1 MKKSKL
7 VQRKASPAALR
18 QVACGGAKRGVC
30 LLMATLMTMM
40 IAPASLWAQELNISG
55 TVRDSKNDPLAGVSV
70 VVKGTTRGVA
80 TDASGSYDIQA
91 SADATLVFSFM
102 GMGTKEEPVNGRGR
116 IDVILSEDNKALD
129 EVVVIG
135 YGVQRRSDVTGATA
149 LITSKD
155 LTAKPVSNAFEA
167 MQGKLAG
174 VDITSTQRPGEIGDI
189 RIRGNRSLN
198 ATNEP
203 LYVVDGVVLS
213 SGGIEALNPRDIESI
228 NILKDASSTAI
239 YGSRGANGV
248 VLVTTKRGTPG
259 TLRLNYSGTVT
270 IENLVDVAPVMNAAD
285 YITWR
290 RWAYYNSN
298 PNLYTPGD
306 QPTKDQDEAF
316 FNENSQAQANVMKGW
331 ESGTWNPSAVTNT
344 DWTGMVTQTGIT
356 QEHTVSAS
364 GGDEKMSSFI
374 SLGYLNNT
382 GTQKGQEFERYNLS
396 TSTDLK
402 PVKWFNMGGAINAS
416 WSEQRYGYSTEGQ
429 STTTGAANDIYGQAR
444 KIPNFMVPFDDN
456 GEPYMSLGGSPT
468 IYTIY
473 EEWNKSTDNRQR
485 LRALGSFYAALDFGE
500 IWSPLQGLK
509 FKSNFGP
516 DFSYLRRGVYIPQE
530 SAARQGSPSRARWI
544 YERNFSWVLDNMLSY
559 SKTLLD
565 DHKVDVTLLQS
576 ASKYDFENA
585 SMLENNVPKDSYL
598 WNNMGAVDITS
609 SDAAASI
616 GTNLTQSAMASYMGR
631 LNYSF
636 KDRYLLT
643 VSGRYDG
650 SSVLSEG
657 HKWAFFPSAALGWRI
672 DQESFM
678 QNVGWVSALKLR
690 LGVGVTGNSAIDPYA
705 TLGSISS
712 YYVPFGGQPN
722 ALMYV
727 TNEPYYTSDQVDMAN
742 PALEWEKTTQY
753 NLGVDFSLLKGRIG
767 GAIDIYASNTNDLIM
782 PMKIPTLT
790 GYSQTLANVGKT
802 QNKGVEVSLNLIPV
816 KVNDFTWASTLN
828 AAYQKD
834 EIVELANGK
843 NDMPDNSWFIGQ
855 PINVWYGYANAGL
868 WQESDADEM
877 AKFNAK
883 GEKFTPGNVRP
894 VEQKVDSII
903 NADDRVV
910 LGQKNPTWT
919 FGWTNTFSYKG
930 IELSVELY
938 GRMGYTIS
946 SAEGQLG
953 MGQQRQIDYWRP
965 DNTGAEWQKPI
976 YSTAGGDP
984 YSGLLGFKEASFLKV
999 RNISLGYWLPS
1010 SIGKTLGIST
1020 LKVYAQLRNPGTIY
1034 SSVDFMYLDLEAMYY
1049 NRGVTLGIEIG
1060 F

>member
-1 MKKSKL
+1 MNLQVNIHSLQLKL
-7 VQRKASPAALR
+7 AIAAFLLFLFSVCG
-18 QVACGGAKRGVC
+18 VAQTTAI
-30 LLMATLMTMM
+30 T
-40 IAPASLWAQELNISG
+40 G
-55 TVRDSKNDPLAGVSV
+55 TVSDEAGSPLAGVSV
-70 VVKGTTRGVA
+70 RVQGTSIGTVTALNGAYALNAPGSESVLQFSCVGYVAQSVKVENRQV
-80 TDASGSYDIQA
+80 
-91 SADATLVFSFM
+91 
-102 GMGTKEEPVNGRGR
+102 
-116 IDVILSEDNKALD
+116 IDVVMQEDLQALE
-129 EVVVIG
+129 EVVVVG
-135 YGVQRRSDVTGATA
+135 YGVQRRTDVTGATA

-155 LTAKPVSNAFEA
+155 LVTKPVSNVFEA

-174 VDITSTQRPGEIGDI
+174 VDITSAQRPGELGDI

-203 LYVVDGVVLS
+203 LYVVDGVVLA
-213 SGGIEALNPRDIESI
+213 SGGIETLNPRDIESI
-228 NILKDASSTAI
+228 SILKDASSTAI

-259 TLRLNYSGTVT
+259 ALRLSYSGAVT
-270 IENLVDVAPVMNAAD
+270 IENLVDVAPVMSAAD

-298 PNLYTPGD
+298 PELYTPGD
-306 QPTKDQDEAF
+306 QPTKAQDEAF
-316 FNENSQAQANVMKGW
+316 FNENSQALANVMKGW
-331 ESGTWNPSAVTNT
+331 ESGTWNPAAVTNT
-344 DWTGMVTQTGIT
+344 DWLGMVTQTGVT

-364 GGDEKMSSFI
+364 GGSEQASSFI
-374 SLGYLNNT
+374 SVGYLKNV
-382 GTQKGQEFERYNLS
+382 GTQKGQEFERYNVS
-396 TSTDLK
+396 TGTELK
-402 PVKWFNMGGAINAS
+402 PVKWFSMGGTVNAS

-429 STTTGAANDIYGQAR
+429 LSTTGAANDIYGQAR

-485 LRALGSFYAALDFGE
+485 LRALGSFYAALNFGE

-516 DFSYLRRGVYIPQE
+516 DFSYLRRGVYIPKE
-530 SAARQGSPSRARWI
+530 SAARQGGTSRARWI
-544 YERNFSWVLDNMLSY
+544 YERRFSWVLDNMLTY
-559 SKTLLD
+559 SKTLLS

-616 GTNLTQSAMASYMGR
+616 GTGITQSAMASYMGR
-631 LNYSF
+631 LNYSL

-672 DQESFM
+672 EQESFM
-678 QNVGWVSALKLR
+678 QSVDWVSALKLR
-690 LGVGVTGNSAIDPYA
+690 LGVGVTGNSAISPYA

-712 YYVPFGGQPN
+712 YYVPFGGQSN

-727 TNEPYYTSDQVDMAN
+727 TNEPYYTSTQVAMAN

-767 GAIDIYASNTNDLIM
+767 GAIDLYTSNTNDLIM
-782 PMKIPTLT
+782 TMKIPTLT
-790 GYSQTLANVGKT
+790 GYPSTLANVGKT
-802 QNKGVEVSLNLIPV
+802 KNKGVEVSLSLIPV

-855 PINVWYGYANAGL
+855 PINVYYGYANAGL
-868 WQESDADEM
+868 WQEADADEI

-883 GEKFTPGNVRP
+883 GEKFTPGSVRP
-894 VEQKVDSII
+894 VDQNADSTI

-910 LGQKNPTWT
+910 IGQQNPTWT
-919 FGWTNTFSYKG
+919 VGWTNTFSYKG
-930 IELSVELY
+930 VELSVELY

-965 DNTGAEWQKPI
+965 DNTDAEWQKPVYNI
-976 YSTAGGDP
+976 SSGDP
-984 YSGLLGFKEASFLKV
+984 YAGLLGFKKASFLKV

-1010 SIGKTLGIST
+1010 SVGKTLGISA
-1020 LKVYAQLRNPGTIY
+1020 LKVYAQLRNPGALY
-1034 SSVDFMYLDLEAMYY
+1034 SSVDFMDLDLNAMYY
-1049 NRGVTLGIEIG
+1049 NRGVTFGIEIG